1 MAYTPI
7 NWQTGDVITAEK
19 LNKMDNDWGVQNTPL
34 FNETVTTA
42 ELNEGEGIYG
52 GVLTYS
58 QLIDA
63 DTITV
68 TFDGTDYSC
77 NRIDAFDN
85 HYYGGFTE
93 SGPDFSV
100 YPFLIESNADVNT
113 IYTETAG
120 TYTVSASS
128 DTVVC
133 GDNFTSAVQSIAGV
147 FYITATWDETGRG
160 YSLDK
165 TYEQIEAEYNS
176 GKLCRIISSNNS
188 FITDL
193 APFGYGFTP
202 YTRVSVNDN
211 LLINYSFSLDQ
222 QTGLLM
228 ADQKMYTITPTP

>member
-7 NWQTGDVITAEK
+7 NWQTGDTITAEK
-19 LNKMDNDWGVQNTPL
+19 LNKMDNDWGVENTQL
-34 FNETVTTA
+34 FSESITSV
-42 ELNEGEGIYG
+42 ELTNDIYG
-52 GVLTYS
+52 VALTYS

-68 TFDGTDYSC
+68 TFDGTEYVC
-77 NRIDAFDN
+77 NRIEAFDN
-85 HYYGGFTE
+85 HYYGGFSE
-93 SGPDFSV
+93 SGPDYSV
-100 YPFLIESNADVNT
+100 YPFAIETKASGNT
-113 IYTETAG
+113 IFTETAG

-133 GDNFTSAVQSIAGV
+133 GDKFTKAVQSITGV
-147 FYITATWDETGRG
+147 FYITATWDETGHG

-165 TYEQIEAEYNS
+165 TYEQIQAAYNS

-193 APFGYGFTP
+193 APFGYGFTS
-202 YTRVSVNDN
+202 YTGVSVNDN
-211 LLINYSFSLDQ
+211 LLISYSFSLDQ

-228 ADQKMYTITPTP
+228 ADQKMYTITPTS